1 MLDASLTPHTH
12 THKIASS
19 RFMGKIL
26 GIKGT
31 AEATE
36 EDT

>member
-19 RFMGKIL
+19 RFMGKRER
-26 GIKGT
+26 GVGQNKK
-31 AEATE
+31 
-36 EDT
+36 